1 MAVVVLLPHSREA
14 VHVAAEISELV
25 EVNQIRLDEDLSV
38 SQLAE
43 QIGIDTS
50 TLHRLLF
57 TPGRTPYDRTLHKI
71 RRFLDGRK
79 RGGRR
84 RAS

>member
-1 MAVVVLLPHSREA
+1 METEV
-14 VHVAAEISELV
+14 SELA

-38 SQLAE
+38 AQLAD

-57 TPGRTPYDRTLHKI
+57 SPGRKPYDRTLHKI
-71 RRFLDGRK
+71 RRFLDGRNSRK
-79 RGGRR
+79 RTGRR
-84 RAS
+84 RASA